1 MELIS
6 EMHKYTLSD
15 YNNIISSN
23 SGMLFNIPSSLHT
36 LMLDLDKEIVP
47 IVVDKNTDK
56 QYNKQ
61 KHETHHHKSKKS
73 SHSKKEDLSWETIRN
88 FKPTKFDKKEGVE
101 KLFNDIRICLN
112 KMSTKNYDS
121 QKETIFATLEELKTM
136 KTNTESVEKQEPGE
150 NPIGLQKIAESI
162 FDIASTNKFYAEI
175 YAKLYKELIDYDLVF
190 NEVLVSFLSNYS
202 NSIKDIVYVNPDEDY
217 EGYCQYNKK
226 NDMRKATA
234 VFIVYLMKEGI
245 LPVLKVLSLIVSFQ
259 EISIQYVDEENRTNE
274 IEEIA
279 EILYLF
285 LEKGITT
292 FLNCK
297 AEWIWKFMITKH
309 INTFAKY
316 KKNDKKSITSRAI
329 FKYMDI
335 VQLIEKQ

>member
-1 MELIS
+1 M
-6 EMHKYTLSD
+6 
-15 YNNIISSN
+15 
-23 SGMLFNIPSSLHT
+23 
-36 LMLDLDKEIVP
+36 
-47 IVVDKNTDK
+47 
-56 QYNKQ
+56 
-61 KHETHHHKSKKS
+61 
-73 SHSKKEDLSWETIRN
+73 
-88 FKPTKFDKKEGVE
+88 DKKIVG
-101 KLFNDIRICLN
+101 L
-112 KMSTKNYDS
+112 
-121 QKETIFATLEELKTM
+121 AGTLLL
-136 KTNTESVEKQEPGE
+136 G
-150 NPIGLQKIAESI
+150 
-162 FDIASTNKFYAEI
+162 
-175 YAKLYKELIDYDLVF
+175 VF

-202 NSIKDIVYVNPDEDY
+202 NSIKDIVHVNPDEDY

>member
-6 EMHKYTLSD
+6 EMRKYTLSD
-15 YNNIISSN
+15 YNNISSSS
-23 SGMLFNIPSSLHT
+23 SGMLFNIPSSLQT
-36 LMLDLDKEIVP
+36 LILDLDKEIVP
-47 IVVDKNTDK
+47 IMVDKNTDK
-56 QYNKQ
+56 QYKQ
-61 KHETHHHKSKKS
+61 KHETHHKSKKS
-73 SHSKKEDLSWETIRN
+73 SHSKKEDLTWETIRN
-88 FKPTKFDKKEGVE
+88 FKPTKIDKKEGVE

-121 QKETIFATLEELKTM
+121 QKETIFATLQELKSM
-136 KTNTESVEKQEPGE
+136 KTNNASVEKQEPGE
-150 NPIGLQKIAESI
+150 TVGLQKIAESI

-175 YAKLYKELIDYDLVF
+175 YAKLYKELIDYDPVF
-190 NEVLVSFLSNYS
+190 NEVLVSFLSSYS

-259 EISIQYVDEENRTNE
+259 EISMEYVDKENRTNE

-279 EILYLF
+279 EIIYLF